1 MNIEY
6 QIIRSNRRTVALV
19 ITTAGELTVRAP
31 NRATK
36 KQIHEIVMNHQN
48 WIQKKKVSA
57 QTRKSNALSYE
68 SGDQLLFDGKAVTL
82 QFDENLTKKIA
93 GQIAVVDDRLLVSQ
107 NLAGNRLAVEK
118 AIKNF
123 YKHETAVRML
133 PITKQLENQTK
144 LKVKKVGVTFARSR
158 WGSCASSG
166 SINFSFRLAQTDP
179 FVQHYLAVHEMAHL
193 IHANHSVEFW
203 NLVKEWM
210 PNYKEAEQWLKQHRL
225 QLKL

>member
-19 ITTAGELTVRAP
+19 VTPAGELTVRAP

-48 WIQKKKVSA
+48 WIQKKKVWV
-57 QTRKSNALSYE
+57 QTRQSNGLNYE
-68 SGDQLLFDGKAVTL
+68 SGDQLLFDGKTVTL
-82 QFDENLTKKIA
+82 QFDENLTTNTEGPIE
-93 GQIAVVDDRLLVSQ
+93 VVNDRLLVSQ
-107 NLAGNRLAVEK
+107 RLAGDRLAVEK

-123 YKHETAVRML
+123 YKQETAARML
-133 PITKQLENQTK
+133 LIIAKLENQTK
-144 LKVKKVGVTFARSR
+144 LKAKKVGITFARSR

-193 IHANHSVEFW
+193 KHQNHSKLFW